1 MRLMLAVLLVAGAV
15 SALVAT
21 VEAGELNSVFDL
33 SFRVGDGGVTLGGR
47 VDGPN
52 GPAGAGL
59 TGRLQR
65 GGVALDG
72 WLDDRGRTWTFELDA
87 NVLDGV
93 MRAIV
98 RRPPQRI

>member
-1 MRLMLAVLLVAGAV
+1 MRRLLSVALLAGAMLVAIPPA
-15 SALVAT
+15 
-21 VEAGELNSVFDL
+21 EAGELNALFDL

-47 VDGPN
+47 VDGPL
-52 GPAGAGL
+52 GPTSATI

-65 GGVALDG
+65 GGVAVDG
-72 WLDDRGRTWTFELDA
+72 WLDDRGQTWTFELDA